1 MASLLLQALGG
12 ASHKGCPTFKGKRAL
27 ETGCITEASWECIVS
42 HSRSTVENVFPLVLS
57 GQKTFEKSLLDIL
70 QLPCQAVPMDM

>member
-1 MASLLLQALGG
+1 MASPLLQALGG
-12 ASHKGCPTFKGKRAL
+12 ASHKGCPTFKGKRTL
-27 ETGCITEASWECIVS
+27 ETGRITEASWDCIVS
-42 HSRSTVENVFPLVLS
+42 HSRSTVLPLVLS